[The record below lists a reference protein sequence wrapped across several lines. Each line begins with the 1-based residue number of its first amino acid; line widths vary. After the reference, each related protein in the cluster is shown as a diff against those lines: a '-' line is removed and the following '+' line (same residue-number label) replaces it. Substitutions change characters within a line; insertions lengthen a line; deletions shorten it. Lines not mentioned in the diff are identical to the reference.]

1 LARLRYE
8 KRFEMAWLSTTTK
21 GKVGVKAARGLA
33 MRPEL
38 AKLAFRAS
46 KPLLKRRARQ
56 SAEQFTDTART
67 VATIL
72 AIYGPLVGQEL
83 GLVEAPKSKRTAPR
97 VAVGIVIGA
106 SAVYF
111 LEPRYGR
118 ERREQLLRLV
128 S

>member
-1 LARLRYE
+1 
-8 KRFEMAWLSTTTK
+8 MTWLSTTTK
-21 GKVGVKAARGLA
+21 ATVGVKAAQGLA
-33 MRPEL
+33 KRPAL
-38 AKLAFRAS
+38 AKLTFRVS

-56 SAEQFTDTART
+56 SAEQLADTART
-67 VATIL
+67 LATIV

-83 GLVEAPKSKRTAPR
+83 GLVEAPKPRRTAPCI
-97 VAVGIVIGA
+97 AAGSVIGA

-111 LEPRYGR
+111 LEPQYGR

>member
-1 LARLRYE
+1 
-8 KRFEMAWLSTTTK
+8 MAWVSTTTK
-21 GKVGVKAARGLA
+21 RKVGVKAAKGLA

-38 AKLAFRAS
+38 ARLTFRAG

-56 SAEQFTDTART
+56 SAEQLADAART
-67 VATIL
+67 VVTIL

-83 GLVEAPKSKRTAPR
+83 GLVEAPKPKRTAPY
-97 VAVGIVIGA
+97 VAAGVVIGA

-118 ERREQLLRLV
+118 ERRQQLLRLV

>member
-1 LARLRYE
+1 
-8 KRFEMAWLSTTTK
+8 MASLSTTTD
-21 GKVGVKAARGLA
+21 GKIGVKAAKGRA
-33 MRPEL
+33 MRTAL
-38 AKLAFRAS
+38 AKLTFRAS
-46 KPLLKRRARQ
+46 KALLKRRARQ
-56 SAEQFTDTART
+56 SAEQLADTART

-83 GLVEAPKSKRTAPR
+83 RLVEAPKPKRTAPC
-97 VAVGIVIGA
+97 VAAGIVIGA

-111 LEPRYGR
+111 LEPQYGR